1 MHITHM
7 ASLRSVWLLL
17 ALFAGLMGSLKAY
30 QFNVG
35 GKDGWVQNPSESYS
49 NWSSRMRF
57 QINDALFFKY
67 MQGTDSVLV
76 VSKEDYDTCNTQKPI
91 MKLDGGD
98 SVFKFDRSGPFFF
111 ISGNKSSCDKGQ
123 KLNTVV
129 IALRNQPKSTPPTTP
144 PSETGAPAPGGQI
157 PATPPKSP
165 SPTASTPSQPPP
177 ATTPATS
184 PPPAGQTPAAT
195 SPSSFSPSAS
205 TPSHTPPSKN
215 PAISPAPMG
224 QTPVTSPNSPS
235 PSTSNSSQS
244 PTPYSPAMSPVT
256 GGPTPGTSPSSPSQ
270 SPSVS
275 TPSLSPASNTPEMSP
290 TMAPVGQTP
299 ATSPNSPS
307 PSVSTPSPSPAATTP
322 ATSPAMTPATQ
333 SPATLSP
340 PGENGPNADGAPAN
354 TDASGLPDSS
364 SPAFTPSI
372 VFVSLVTIVLSVFM
386 GDSFDR

>member
-1 MHITHM
+1 M
-7 ASLRSVWLLL
+7 ASLRSVWLLSV
-17 ALFAGLMGSLKAY
+17 LFAGLMGSLKAY

-49 NWSSRMRF
+49 SWSSRMRF

-91 MKLDGGD
+91 MKLDGGPEAQRCRHSFEKPTKVD
-98 SVFKFDRSGPFFF
+98 STSNPTFGNRS
-111 ISGNKSSCDKGQ
+111 SGTRRSDSGD
-123 KLNTVV
+123 T
-129 IALRNQPKSTPPTTP
+129 
-144 PSETGAPAPGGQI
+144 
-157 PATPPKSP
+157 PKSP

-205 TPSHTPPSKN
+205 TPSRTPPSKN

-244 PTPYSPAMSPVT
+244 PTPYSPATSPVT
-256 GGPTPGTSPSSPSQ
+256 GGQTPGTSPSSPSQ

-307 PSVSTPSPSPAATTP
+307 PSVSTPSPSPATTTP

-333 SPATLSP
+333 SPAPLSP
-340 PGENGPNADGAPAN
+340 PGVNGPNADGAPVN
-354 TDASGLPDSS
+354 TGASGLPDSS